1 MSLFILLA
9 FLTSLIALHGWTP
22 RALSDFP
29 LGYLMFLFVI
39 WAALRFGRH
48 GVMLI
53 LLLTGIQGVLGALD
67 GVGFFGADMNTGL
80 ANFWLYMMS
89 MTFVGIVLT
98 TAILQHRRDAEA
110 LRESESKLHAILDHA
125 PVGIWLVGTD
135 GRYRFVNK
143 RFCDAVGIPESGFL
157 IKHICPTCWAR
168 KLPGVHSLR
177 PGLSGSG

>member
-1 MSLFILLA
+1 MA
-9 FLTSLIALHGWTP
+9 GRP
-22 RALSDFP
+22 QALSDFP

-53 LLLTGIQGVLGALD
+53 LLLSGIQGVLGALD
-67 GVGFFGADMNTGL
+67 GVGFFATDINTGL
-80 ANFWLYMMS
+80 ANFWLFMMS
-89 MTFVGIVLT
+89 MTFVGIVLST
-98 TAILQHRRDAEA
+98 TILQHRRDAGA

-157 IKHICPTCWAR
+157 ITTH
-168 KLPGVHSLR
+168 LPDLLGEEIAGELHGLR
-177 PGLSGSG
+177 PGLSGPG